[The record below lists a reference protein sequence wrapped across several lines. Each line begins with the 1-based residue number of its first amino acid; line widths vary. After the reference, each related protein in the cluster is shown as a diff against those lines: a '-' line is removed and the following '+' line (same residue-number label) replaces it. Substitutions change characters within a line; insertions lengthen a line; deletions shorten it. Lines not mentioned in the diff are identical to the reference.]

1 MEWFISNSC
10 LSILL
15 QKYYY
20 YSFTLVLRLRIP
32 KNIMIK
38 AIKLNSSL
46 IL

>member
-20 YSFTLVLRLRIP
+20 YSFTLV
-32 KNIMIK
+32 
-38 AIKLNSSL
+38 
-46 IL
+46 